1 MMTRSQQ
8 HAKAIA
14 EQVKEVQGNSPKIQ
28 KQYGALCH
36 RFPIMVL
43 RNGLAQAVGFL
54 AAKSK
59 SDGSSAHGL
68 MLDHLAAHL
77 LNPQARGA
85 DYQTHVINTEN
96 IAAYRRM
103 TRTALAA
110 AVWYKRFAE
119 SLLNVDASD
128 TGEVEEDS
136 KNGATA
142 GGPQ

>member
-1 MMTRSQQ
+1 MITRSQR

-14 EQVKEVQGNSPKIQ
+14 EQVKEVKERRNRKIE

-54 AAKSK
+54 AAKST
-59 SDGSSAHGL
+59 SDGSTAHGL
-68 MLDHLAAHL
+68 LLGHLASHL
-77 LNPQARGA
+77 SSGA
-85 DYQTHVINTEN
+85 NATSYQTHVNRADIPE
-96 IAAYRRM
+96 YRRM
-103 TRTALAA
+103 TREALAA

-128 TGEVEEDS
+128 TGEVEADS
-136 KNGATA
+136 ENRATA

>member
-8 HAKAIA
+8 YAKAIA
-14 EQVKEVQGNSPKIQ
+14 EQVKDVKGKSLKIQ

-59 SDGSSAHGL
+59 NTSAHGL
-68 MLDHLAAHL
+68 LLGHIAAHL
-77 LNPQARGA
+77 DSGA
-85 DYQTHVINTEN
+85 NAASYQTHVNQAD
-96 IAAYRRM
+96 IAEYRHL
-103 TRTALAA
+103 TREALAA

-119 SLLNVDASD
+119 SLLNVDASYSGD
-128 TGEVEEDS
+128 FEETNQTTEASGD
-136 KNGATA
+136 N
-142 GGPQ
+142 P